1 MTAPEFEKR
10 CELSFHLHHRRLV
23 HTVFRAHRSDIVMVN
38 EYTPIL
44 GTSGLGLS
52 MCTIP
57 TLVGR
62 KKLPSNFAKK
72 PFYLETTGPCHV
84 VIDDRHSS
92 SIVVNHVTSP
102 HLGSMYIHAI
112 M

>member
-1 MTAPEFEKR
+1 
-10 CELSFHLHHRRLV
+10 
-23 HTVFRAHRSDIVMVN
+23 MVN

-72 PFYLETTGPCHV
+72 PFYLETTGPCLELFTSCEAWIGPRTLGV
-84 VIDDRHSS
+84 EVGT
-92 SIVVNHVTSP
+92 IVS
-102 HLGSMYIHAI
+102 
-112 M
+112 